1 MSQPHFSDDRLI
13 EICFDLAVTS
23 SDRAHLQVC
32 PECEERRSSLAGTLD
47 EIDTAATQEADEMFP
62 ADRLARQRARILQ
75 RVDQDGRPARVI
87 AFPAGH
93 SHDAAPRRLRPAR
106 WGTVAAAV
114 AASFLVGLLAEHL
127 AHDLPGSRRS
137 IPVQRTQTAVMT
149 TTQARASSDDEFL
162 GQVEIAAVGVGPA
175 ALRPLDALT
184 PRAWDAR

>member
-1 MSQPHFSDDRLI
+1 MSHSHLSDDRLI
-13 EICFDLAVTS
+13 EIYFDLDVTAT
-23 SDRAHLQVC
+23 DRAHLQDC
-32 PECEERRSSLAGTLD
+32 DACRARRSNLAETLD
-47 EIDTAATQEADEMFP
+47 DVDVVMTQEADAAFP
-62 ADRLARQRARILQ
+62 ADRLSRQRARIVQ

-93 SHDAAPRRLRPAR
+93 THDNAPRRVRPAR

-127 AHDLPGSRRS
+127 AHDIPGSRQSMPATRAQAS
-137 IPVQRTQTAVMT
+137 LP
-149 TTQARASSDDEFL
+149 TTQVRANVSDDELL
-162 GQVEIAAVGVGPA
+162 GQVELAASGVGPA

>member
-1 MSQPHFSDDRLI
+1 MSQPHLSDDRLI
-13 EICFDLAVTS
+13 EICFDLEVTS

-32 PECEERRSSLAGTLD
+32 PACEERRSNLAGTLD
-47 EIDTAATQEADEMFP
+47 EIDIAATQEADEAFP
-62 ADRLARQRARILQ
+62 ADRLARQRARLLQ

-93 SHDAAPRRLRPAR
+93 AHDAAPRRIRPAR

-127 AHDLPGSRRS
+127 AHDLPGSRQS
-137 IPVQRTQTAVMT
+137 IPVQRTQTAVAT